1 MSTLD
6 LSMCYGHIDTNQDCC
21 VPYHSSS
28 GTICIWKIAWSGGGQ
43 SVAEMWSGGGQSVA
57 ETCTSRASHVY
68 DNRDHYIIFIP
79 MEIIHSDER
88 HE

>member
-1 MSTLD
+1 MTRCSA
-6 LSMCYGHIDTNQDCC
+6 HIETNLGCSD
-21 VPYHSSS
+21 PYYSSYETMYLES
-28 GTICIWKIAWSGGGQ
+28 CLGRTWSGGGQ
-43 SVAEMWSGGGQSVA
+43 SVAETWSGGGQSVA
-57 ETCTSRASHVY
+57 ETCTSQARHVS

>member
-1 MSTLD
+1 MTRCSA
-6 LSMCYGHIDTNQDCC
+6 HIETNLGCSDT
-21 VPYHSSS
+21 YYSSYETMYLES
-28 GTICIWKIAWSGGGQ
+28 CLGRTWSGGGQ
-43 SVAEMWSGGGQSVA
+43 SVAETWSGGGQSVA
-57 ETCTSRASHVY
+57 ETCTSQARHVS

>member
-1 MSTLD
+1 MYLENC
-6 LSMCYGHIDTNQDCC
+6 LVRM
-21 VPYHSSS
+21 
-28 GTICIWKIAWSGGGQ
+28 WSGGGQ
-43 SVAEMWSGGGQSVA
+43 SVAETWSGGGQSVA
-57 ETCTSRASHVY
+57 ETCTSRARHVS

>member
-1 MSTLD
+1 MELYVSGKLP
-6 LSMCYGHIDTNQDCC
+6 GQDVVGWWSERGRDVVRAWQRR
-21 VPYHSSS
+21 VPV
-28 GTICIWKIAWSGGGQ
+28 GA
-43 SVAEMWSGGGQSVA
+43 
-57 ETCTSRASHVY
+57 RHVS

>member
-1 MSTLD
+1 MYLENCLVRT
-6 LSMCYGHIDTNQDCC
+6 
-21 VPYHSSS
+21 
-28 GTICIWKIAWSGGGQ
+28 WSGGGQ
-43 SVAEMWSGGGQSVA
+43 SVAETWSGGGQSVAETWSGGGQSVA
-57 ETCTSRASHVY
+57 ETCTSRARHVS

>member
-1 MSTLD
+1 MTRCSA
-6 LSMCYGHIDTNQDCC
+6 HIETNLGCSD
-21 VPYHSSS
+21 PYYSSYETMYLES
-28 GTICIWKIAWSGGGQ
+28 CLGRT
-43 SVAEMWSGGGQSVA
+43 WSGGGQSVA
-57 ETCTSRASHVY
+57 ETCTSQARHVS

>member
-1 MSTLD
+1 MTRCST
-6 LSMCYGHIDTNQDCC
+6 HTETNQGCS
-21 VPYHSSS
+21 VSYHSSY

-43 SVAEMWSGGGQSVA
+43 SVAETWSGGGQSMA
-57 ETCTSRASHVY
+57 ETCISRARHVS

>member
-1 MSTLD
+1 MYLENCLVRT
-6 LSMCYGHIDTNQDCC
+6 
-21 VPYHSSS
+21 
-28 GTICIWKIAWSGGGQ
+28 WSGGGQ
-43 SVAEMWSGGGQSVA
+43 SVAETWSGGGQSVAEWSGGGQSVA
-57 ETCTSRASHVY
+57 ETCTSRARHVS

>member
-1 MSTLD
+1 MFLIILFGELQYLENCLVRTSPR
-6 LSMCYGHIDTNQDCC
+6 H
-21 VPYHSSS
+21 
-28 GTICIWKIAWSGGGQ
+28 GQ
-43 SVAEMWSGGGQSVA
+43 SVAETWSGGGQSVA
-57 ETCTSRASHVY
+57 ETCTSRARHVS